1 MPAGSAMMSA
11 LAVLTNARKAGYSSY
26 HIVDAQIFL
35 GGVHAI
41 DAIGAFRYWPEAGC
55 LLLESDEENISL
67 YSINAK
73 VKVAVHF

>member
-1 MPAGSAMMSA
+1 MPPGSAVMSA
-11 LAVLTNARKAGYSSY
+11 LAVLTNAQKVGHSSY

-35 GGVHAI
+35 GGVLAI

-55 LLLESDEENISL
+55 VLLESNEETISL

-73 VKVAVHF
+73 VRSTF